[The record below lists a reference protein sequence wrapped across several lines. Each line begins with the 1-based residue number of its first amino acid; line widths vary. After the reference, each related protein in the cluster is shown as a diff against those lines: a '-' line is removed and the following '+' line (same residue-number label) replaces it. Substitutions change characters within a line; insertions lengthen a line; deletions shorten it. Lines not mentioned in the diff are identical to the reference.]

1 VSKLQYF
8 YGNDQ
13 KPTRIMELIESQ
25 ISELFLKFPPQEV
38 VLTLAPK
45 QCIDL

>member
-1 VSKLQYF
+1 MSKLQYF

-25 ISELFLKFPPQEV
+25 ISELFLNFPPQEV

-45 QCIDL
+45 KCID